1 MIDGKYWFPTYTF
14 ADDELN
20 FKSGQSIRLRLRV
33 KFEEFERLR
42 GKVRVVEE
50 GEPGVLDKG
59 VKDPEAKPTPTPSK
73 PKP

>member
-1 MIDGKYWFPTYTF
+1 F

-59 VKDPEAKPTPTPSK
+59 VKPEATPTPAPPK